1 MGMMENMGWLPR
13 PKVALTPT
21 RERIIRIALPVAA
34 YVGLVLLRTHDITR
48 TFWLFSDQILYWDTA
63 QLPFTQQPLVGPE
76 QHVGGYALGPAYNWF
91 VWLSRVTLGPFVDNL
106 PHAGAVF
113 QVLVHSAFDGMLL
126 YALWRKTRS
135 IWQATAAM
143 FLVTTAP
150 YDLALSATLWNP
162 SLASAAIK
170 GAMAAVLLG
179 WPERSLVGVGVVA
192 GLAWVAMHF
201 HVPAVFCVA
210 SVFVALVITPVI
222 KRDYRLTG
230 LRVSVIAMVVGVM
243 QLPYLVHRTSAVP
256 DTEPG
261 GVAVTDSLGATLSGE
276 ASLRIVESVVG
287 LGHAIDRILVD
298 PWEAG
303 WVGWVVAVCAVAVVV
318 RRRDD
323 MPLQALTVLPL
334 LFSVVG
340 YAFWVGSFDEYYYL
354 SQMTPVVLT
363 VLFGATALAGRRA
376 TYVGVAALILA
387 LALLPGRVRQARTIH
402 RMPGYGLL
410 VDGSREVLRRG
421 VSVRA
426 ITADFLPLGADP
438 EYLFTVLG
446 GNLDPDG
453 VWVAHIQPDG
463 LVSWEST
470 ASR

>member
-1 MGMMENMGWLPR
+1 MMENMWWLPR

-21 RERIIRIALPVAA
+21 RERIIGIALSVAA

-76 QHVGGYALGPAYNWF
+76 QHIGGYAIGPTYNWF
-91 VWLSRVTLGPFVDNL
+91 VWLSRVMLGPFVDNL

-113 QVLVHSAFDGMLL
+113 QVLVHSAFDGILL

-135 IWQATAAM
+135 ICLATAAI
-143 FLVTTAP
+143 LLITTAP
-150 YDLALSATLWNP
+150 YDLGLSATLWNP

-192 GLAWVAMHF
+192 GLAWMSMHF

-210 SVFVALVITPVI
+210 SVFIALVITPVI
-222 KRDYRLTG
+222 KRDYPLVG
-230 LRVSVIAMVVGVM
+230 FRVSVIAMVVGVL
-243 QLPYLVHRTSAVP
+243 QLPYLFHRMSAAP
-256 DTEPG
+256 GTEAG
-261 GVAVTDSLGATLSGE
+261 GVAVTGSLVATLSGKTPF
-276 ASLRIVESVVG
+276 RIVESVAG
-287 LGHAIDRILVD
+287 FGHAIDRILVD
-298 PWEAG
+298 PWEAS
-303 WVGWVVAVCAVAVVV
+303 WVGWVVAVFAVAVVM
-318 RRRDD
+318 RRRND
-323 MPLQALTVLPL
+323 MPLLALTVLPL

-363 VLFGATALAGRRA
+363 VLFGATTLAGRRA

-387 LALLPGRVRQARTIH
+387 LALLPGRVRQAKTIH

-410 VDGSREVLRRG
+410 VDGSREVFRRG

-426 ITADFLPLGADP
+426 VTAGFLSTDADP
-438 EYLFTVLG
+438 AYLFTLLG
-446 GNLDPDG
+446 GDLDPDG
-453 VWVAHIQPDG
+453 VWIAHIQADG
-463 LVSWEST
+463 LVLWEST

>member
-1 MGMMENMGWLPR
+1 MEDMGWLPR

-21 RERIIRIALPVAA
+21 RGRLIGIALLVAA

-63 QLPFTQQPLVGPE
+63 QLAFTQQPLVGPE
-76 QHVGGYALGPAYNWF
+76 QHVGGYALGPTYSWF

-135 IWQATAAM
+135 IWQAAAAM
-143 FLVTTAP
+143 LLVTTAP

-192 GLAWVAMHF
+192 GLAWVSMHF
-201 HVPAVFCVA
+201 HVPAVFCVM

-222 KRDYRLTG
+222 KRDYRLVG
-230 LRVSVIAMVVGVM
+230 LRASVIAMVVGVM
-243 QLPYLVHRTSAVP
+243 QLPYLVHRMSAVP
-256 DTEPG
+256 GTEAG
-261 GVAVTDSLGATLSGE
+261 GVAVTGSLGATLSGQ
-276 ASLRIVESVVG
+276 APLRIVESVLG

-298 PWEAG
+298 PWEAA

-318 RRRDD
+318 RRRND
-323 MPLQALTVLPL
+323 MSLQALTVLPL

-376 TYVGVAALILA
+376 NYVGVAALILA
-387 LALLPGRVRQARTIH
+387 LALLPGRVSQARTIH
-402 RMPGYGLL
+402 RMPGYDLL

-421 VSVRA
+421 VTVRA
-426 ITADFLPLGADP
+426 ITADFLPTGADP
-438 EYLFTVLG
+438 EYLFGLLG
-446 GNLDPDG
+446 GDIDPEG
-453 VWVAHIQPDG
+453 AWVARIQSDG
-463 LVSWEST
+463 LVSWESV

>member
-287 LGHAIDRILVD
+287 LGHSIDRILVA
-298 PWEAG
+298 PRAAG

-453 VWVAHIQPDG
+453 VWVAHIQSDG